1 MHSALQGLT
10 IKVCNDEGIDVLI
23 PNRRTRQQKRGK
35 LERENPAKPPERD
48 SDEVVTINILL
59 KDTLKVMEDNHMM
72 IEMFGDKMK
81 SFSSFD
87 FKGIPGIGSLNESVN
102 KIMDMRTNSLDAM
115 WTS

>member
-1 MHSALQGLT
+1 M
-10 IKVCNDEGIDVLI
+10 
-23 PNRRTRQQKRGK
+23 
-35 LERENPAKPPERD
+35 ERENPAKPPERD

-102 KIMDMRTNSLDAM
+102 KIMDMQARRNRGAGGLQPPNNLLVFVP
-115 WTS
+115 